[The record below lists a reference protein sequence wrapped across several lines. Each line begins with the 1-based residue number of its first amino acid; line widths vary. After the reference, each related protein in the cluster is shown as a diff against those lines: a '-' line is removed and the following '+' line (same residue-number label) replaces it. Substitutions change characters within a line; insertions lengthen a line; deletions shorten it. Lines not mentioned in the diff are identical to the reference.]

1 MTFADL
7 ASLGSFVSGIAVLI
21 SLVYLGVQVKQ
32 AEKNQRALMQ
42 QGRAD
47 RISQNCFYVA
57 GTDLSAIWNRGL
69 NGDETL
75 TGPEIDQFMMLFR
88 GAMISAEESF
98 LQNEAGLLDAIA
110 FKSFVAG
117 VRHSI
122 TLPGL
127 RAAWQMSSSQF
138 GAEFV
143 HFINGLMRETA
154 MPAKTDRA
162 AQWIAAVKAANAP
175 QTGTGSGSDT
185 RLGF

>member
-21 SLVYLGVQVKQ
+21 SLVYLGAQVKQ

-57 GTDLSAIWNRGL
+57 GPDLSAIWNRGM

-75 TGPEIDQFMMLFR
+75 TAPEIDQFMMLFR
-88 GAMISAEESF
+88 GAMISAEDSF
-98 LQNEAGLLDAIA
+98 LQNEAGLLDSIA
-110 FKSFVAG
+110 FNSFVAG

-122 TLPGL
+122 TLPGI
-127 RAAWQMSSSQF
+127 RAAWQMSSNQF
-138 GAEFV
+138 GAEFIS
-143 HFINGLMRETA
+143 FMNGLMRETA
-154 MPAKTDRA
+154 MSAKNARA
-162 AQWIAAVKAANAP
+162 AQWAAAVKALNAP
-175 QTGTGSGSDT
+175 RAG
-185 RLGF
+185 